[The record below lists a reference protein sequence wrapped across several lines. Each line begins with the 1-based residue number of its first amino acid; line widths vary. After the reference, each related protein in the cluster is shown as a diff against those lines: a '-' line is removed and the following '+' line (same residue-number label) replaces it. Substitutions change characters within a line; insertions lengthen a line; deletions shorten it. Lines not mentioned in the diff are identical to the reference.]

1 MAAQAQQTNPTP
13 TGPTTAAQNAVAQA
27 NAASQQQSTPDQSG
41 MPMQPAVPAAVVP
54 NANQIDG
61 QSPTDVVAPLQKPP
75 TVQLPPKP
83 SEVAEWS
90 EHKNAEGRSYFYNS
104 RTMESTWDKPQTLVD
119 WEGNIYI
126 NDFK

>member
-1 MAAQAQQTNPTP
+1 LSNSILRL
-13 TGPTTAAQNAVAQA
+13 NLFF
-27 NAASQQQSTPDQSG
+27 D
-41 MPMQPAVPAAVVP
+41 
-54 NANQIDG
+54 
-61 QSPTDVVAPLQKPP
+61 KF
-75 TVQLPPKP
+75 QLPPKP

-126 NDFK
+126 NEMFLND